1 MAWRNTYDDLS
12 TKEKRQVRQ
21 QILIDCQIN
30 KGCFY
35 TYLNGKE
42 GRAITMN
49 RISVI
54 IQEFKQKAPVSHLI
68 NAFHCV

>member
-1 MAWRNTYDDLS
+1 MAWRTTYNDLS
-12 TKEKRQVRQ
+12 TQEKRQARQ
-21 QILIDCQIN
+21 KILTDCQIN

-54 IQEFKQKAPVSHLI
+54 IQEFKQKAPISHHI
-68 NAFHCV
+68 NAFHFV